1 MTPQPTPAIER
12 EQSTAMLNGNRRTR
26 PVRVRSNRNGGIMR
40 SSTRLLGLMI
50 IALAIDS
57 GSANAQI
64 QLNGAGATFPYPMY
78 SKWFSLYGKVDATS
92 RFNYQSIGSGGGIKQ
107 ISEQTVDFGASDGP
121 MTDEQLAAAKGG
133 PIMHVPTVMGAVVLT
148 YNVEGVKTG
157 LKLTPD
163 VIADIF
169 TGRIV
174 KWNDGAIAKANPGV
188 ELPPRDIVV
197 VHRSDGSG
205 TSYIFT
211 DYLSKVSA
219 NWRDKVGRGTAVSWP
234 VGLGGKGNEGV
245 TGLVKQ
251 TPFSIGYVEL
261 IYALSNDL
269 PYASVKNKSGELV
282 KPSLESVTAA
292 AAGVAADMP
301 EDFRVSITDAPGPAA
316 YPISGMTWL
325 LVYEKQKD
333 AEKGQKLVGFLNWML
348 GDGQKQASDL
358 HYAPLPP
365 AVATKALAAL
375 GKITTSDG
383 KPLLAK

>member
-1 MTPQPTPAIER
+1 
-12 EQSTAMLNGNRRTR
+12 
-26 PVRVRSNRNGGIMR
+26 MR
-40 SSTRLLGLMI
+40 SSSRVFSFVLA
-50 IALAIDS
+50 ALALAT
-57 GSANAQI
+57 GTAHAQL

-78 SKWFSLYGKVDATS
+78 SKWFSLYGKVDVTS

-133 PIMHVPTVMGAVVLT
+133 AIMHVPTVMGAVVLT
-148 YNVEGVKTG
+148 YNVEGVKSG

-174 KWNDGAIAKANPGV
+174 KWNDSAIAKANPGV
-188 ELPPRDIVV
+188 ELPARDIVV

-219 NWRDKVGRGTAVSWP
+219 NWRDRVGRGTAVSWP

-269 PYASVKNKSGELV
+269 PYAIVQNKAGQFV
-282 KPSLESVTAA
+282 TPSLESVTAA
-292 AAGVAADMP
+292 AASAAAEMP
-301 EDFRVSITDAPGPAA
+301 DDFRVSITDAAGAEA
-316 YPISGMTWL
+316 YPIAGMTWL
-325 LVYEKQKD
+325 LVYQKQAD
-333 AEKGQKLVGFLNWML
+333 AEKGKKLVAFLEWAL
-348 GDGQKQASDL
+348 TEGQKAAPEL
-358 HYAPLPP
+358 HYAPLPA
-365 AVATKALAAL
+365 AVATKARASLA
-375 GKITTSDG
+375 KITGADG
-383 KPLLAK
+383 KALLGN

>member
-1 MTPQPTPAIER
+1 MTPLVLLLA
-12 EQSTAMLNGNRRTR
+12 SATAFCGAF
-26 PVRVRSNRNGGIMR
+26 V
-40 SSTRLLGLMI
+40 
-50 IALAIDS
+50 ADA
-57 GSANAQI
+57 SAAN
-64 QLNGAGATFPYPMY
+64 LTGAGATFPYPIY
-78 SKWFSLYGKVDATS
+78 SKWFDMYHEKTGTEI
-92 RFNYQSIGSGGGIKQ
+92 NYQSIGSGGGIKQ

-269 PYASVKNKSGELV
+269 PYASVKNKSGEFV

>member
-1 MTPQPTPAIER
+1 MRLTKRFGVAV
-12 EQSTAMLNGNRRTR
+12 AALLAL
-26 PVRVRSNRNGGIMR
+26 GGV
-40 SSTRLLGLMI
+40 
-50 IALAIDS
+50 
-57 GSANAQI
+57 GSAEAQL

-78 SKWFSLYGKVDATS
+78 SKWFSVYTQVDS
-92 RFNYQSIGSGGGIKQ
+92 SVRFNYQSIGSGGGIKQ
-107 ISEQTVDFGASDGP
+107 ITEQTVDFGASDGP
-121 MTDEQLAAAKGG
+121 MTDEQLRAAPG

-148 YNVEGVKTG
+148 YNVEGLTTG
-157 LKLTPD
+157 LKITPEI
-163 VIADIF
+163 IADIF
-169 TGRIV
+169 SGRIV
-174 KWNDGAIAKANPGV
+174 KWNDATIATVNPGV
-188 ELPPRDIVV
+188 ILPPRDIVV

-211 DYLSKVSA
+211 DYLSKVSQ
-219 NWRDKVGRGTAVSWP
+219 NWRDKVGKGTAVSWP

-269 PYASVKNKSGELV
+269 PYASVKNKAGEFV

-292 AAGVAADMP
+292 AAGFAADMP

-325 LVYEKQKD
+325 LVYEKQRD
-333 AEKGQKLVGFLNWML
+333 AEKGKKLVGFLDWML
-348 GDGQKQASDL
+348 RDGQKQAPDQ
-358 HYAPLPP
+358 HYASLPP
-365 AVATKALAAL
+365 VVATKALASLAR
-375 GKITTSDG
+375 ITTSDG